1 MVEFQG
7 AAGPTAGTG
16 GTDGSDGG
24 TAGEQALPPVCLG
37 CGAELACATKG
48 IPRGYQG
55 DLGCAYEPREGEY
68 SSTCMYVLLEYLQF
82 FMC

>member
-48 IPRGYQG
+48 IPRG
-55 DLGCAYEPREGEY
+55 PRLRIRAPRGRVLEY
-68 SSTCMYVLLEYLQF
+68 MYV
-82 FMC
+82 CIT